1 MRDPLTISVKV
12 KMKSDQLNSFGTERP
27 EFEFNLP
34 EKVESILLWEF
45 FDFDHRIIAKLLK
58 VSPYQYANAKMQHI
72 AKFFGQLSPLR
83 YVGSLR
89 VSTEEFLNLFLNTLP
104 FPPAIDLSCETGD
117 EDEFKLIMA
126 LMTLFP
132 LEEPSQ
138 RLSIFV
144 SSHLNGDVALVSI
157 EVEPGV
163 FICVSVCELPENS
176 VLWESQLQWQPQLLY
191 CPQVTMPPALF
202 S

>member
-1 MRDPLTISVKV
+1 M
-12 KMKSDQLNSFGTERP
+12 MSDQLNYFGLDKP

-45 FDFDHRIIAKLLK
+45 FDYDHRIVAKMNK
-58 VSPYQYANAKMQHI
+58 VSPYQYAQSKMQQM
-72 AKFFGQLSPLR
+72 AKFFGHLSPLR

-89 VSTEEFLNLFLNTLP
+89 VPTEEFLNLFLANLP
-104 FPPAIDLSCETGD
+104 FPPAIDLNETEID
-117 EDEFKLIMA
+117 ENEFKLIMA

-144 SSHLNGDVALVSI
+144 SSHLNGDIALVCI
-157 EVEPGV
+157 EVEPGI
-163 FICVSVCELPENS
+163 FICLSVCELPENS

-191 CPQVTMPPALF
+191 CPQVTTLPTLF